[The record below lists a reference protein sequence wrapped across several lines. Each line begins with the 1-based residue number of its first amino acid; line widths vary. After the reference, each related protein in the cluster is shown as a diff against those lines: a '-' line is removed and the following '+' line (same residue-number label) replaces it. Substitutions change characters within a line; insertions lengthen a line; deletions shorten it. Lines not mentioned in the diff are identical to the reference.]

1 MESNGARNAIHVSQ
15 DTADALIAGGY
26 AHIIKAREDK
36 IEAKGKGKLQTYW
49 IETAAFT
56 IPATSVTS
64 SDHMQGRISST
75 GSMTADYPIALRRG
89 SA

>member
-1 MESNGARNAIHVSQ
+1 MVIWSSAIVNVASRMESNGARNAIHVSQ

-49 IETAAFT
+49 ISPEVEL
-56 IPATSVTS
+56 S
-64 SDHMQGRISST
+64 
-75 GSMTADYPIALRRG
+75 ALEYQMVWVQHV
-89 SA
+89 SHIFMHTV